1 MKNDLKPKCS
11 ISSKEMKNVSAD
23 QLEKFFDEFMFSFK
37 LRTSDFVYVTGEKKN
52 SKIKQIDLK
61 KPDKSALF

>member
-11 ISSKEMKNVSAD
+11 ISSKEMKNVD
-23 QLEKFFDEFMFSFK
+23 LDKLDKFFDEFMFSFK
-37 LRTSDFVYVTGEKKN
+37 LRTNDFVYVTGEHN